1 MFRRNRR
8 TGLYYAQENRQSP
21 SGTASHPSLHAG
33 LWNLDP
39 KKSMLPWKWAED
51 RLRKSRQYWMITVRP
66 DGRPHVMPVWGLWR
80 DDGFYFS
87 TGGRSR
93 KARNLAANPNCIVCN
108 EDAEQGVIV
117 EGRAS
122 VWRDEARFEA
132 FAREYQ
138 KKYKWDIR
146 GMKEP
151 LYRVTPRVA
160 FGLYEKKFPTTATR
174 WLFDE

>member
-1 MFRRNRR
+1 MPKKIASRRREPR
-8 TGLYYAQENRQSP
+8 ATRPYMPGYGIS
-21 SGTASHPSLHAG
+21 TT
-33 LWNLDP
+33 

-51 RLRKSRQYWMITVRP
+51 RLRKSRQYWMVTVRP

-93 KARNLAANPNCIVCN
+93 KARNLAVNPNCIVCN

-122 VWRDEARFEA
+122 VWRDEARLED

-151 LYRVTPRVA
+151 LYRVTPRVV

-174 WLFDE
+174 WLFEG